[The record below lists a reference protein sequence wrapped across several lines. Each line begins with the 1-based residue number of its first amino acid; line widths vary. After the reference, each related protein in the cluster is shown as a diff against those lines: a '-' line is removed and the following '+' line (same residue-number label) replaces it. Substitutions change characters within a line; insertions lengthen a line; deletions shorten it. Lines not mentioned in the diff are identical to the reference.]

1 MVFETYDYVVVGAG
15 SAGCVL
21 ANRLSER
28 SDATVLLLEA
38 GRPDDDRRISIPAS
52 YSELFETER
61 DWEYYTE
68 PQPGL
73 NDRRIYWPRGKT
85 LGGSSS
91 INAMIYV
98 RGHPTDFD
106 RWAELGN
113 EGWGWDDV
121 LPYFKRLEDTEG
133 GESKYRGT
141 GGPLHV
147 TDLRSPNEM
156 SHRFVDAGAAV
167 GLPRI
172 EDFNGANQEG
182 IGLLQ
187 VTQKDGK
194 RHSAAAAYLHPVL
207 ERPNLDV
214 ETSAQVTGVRFEGTR
229 AVGVDYLQDGKSARV
244 AASAEVILCAGAINS
259 PQLLMLSGVG
269 PADHL
274 ADHGISVTV
283 DRPGVGRNLHDHP
296 LFAVNYEATRPVSWA
311 TAEKPWNLIRY
322 LARYLLFKT
331 GPLTTSG
338 PEAAAFVRSDSDR
351 TAPDLLIAFAP
362 AFLDRAGLDPP
373 GGHGFATAIG
383 LLRPES
389 RGRIA
394 IESADPF
401 AAPVIDPNYL
411 GEDDD
416 LSRLSEGL
424 RRAREIVQAPPFDN
438 YRDGELTPWS
448 TDPTDDEIAAY
459 IRDTAGTFYHPVGTC
474 KMGDGEMA
482 VVDDE
487 LNVRG
492 TEGLRVVDASVMPSI
507 ISGGPN
513 AATIM
518 IAEKAADFIK
528 TDQSQWSQP

>member
-1 MVFETYDYVVVGAG
+1 MGGRSYDYVVVGAG

-21 ANRLSER
+21 ANRLSDH

-38 GRPDDDRRISIPAS
+38 GRPDDDRRISIPAA

-68 PQPGL
+68 PQPEL

-98 RGHPTDFD
+98 RGHPSDYD
-106 RWAELGN
+106 RWASLGN

-121 LPYFKRLEDTEG
+121 FPYFKRLEDSVG
-133 GESKYRGT
+133 SESEYRGT

-156 SHRFVDAGAAV
+156 SRRFVDAGASV
-167 GLPRI
+167 GLPRT
-172 EDFNGANQEG
+172 EDFNGADQEG
-182 IGLLQ
+182 VGLLQ

-207 ERPNLDV
+207 DRPNLDV
-214 ETSAQVTGVRFEGTR
+214 ETGAQVTRVRFEGTR
-229 AVGVDYLQDGKSARV
+229 AVGVDYVQDGETV
-244 AASAEVILCAGAINS
+244 QVDASTEIVLCSGAVNS

-274 ADHGISVTV
+274 EDHDIPVTV
-283 DRPGVGRNLHDHP
+283 DRQGVGRNLHDHP
-296 LFAVNYEATRPVSWA
+296 LFAVNYEAAQPVSLA
-311 TAEKPWNLIRY
+311 TAERPWNLVRY
-322 LARYLLFKT
+322 LATYLLFKK

-338 PEAAAFVRSDSDR
+338 PEAAAIVRSESSLE
-351 TAPDLLIAFAP
+351 APDLLIAFAP
-362 AFLDRAGLDPP
+362 AFLDEASLDPP
-373 GGHGFATAIG
+373 DGHGFAIAIG
-383 LLRPES
+383 LFRPES
-389 RGRIA
+389 RGRITLN
-394 IESADPF
+394 SANPF
-401 AAPVIDPNYL
+401 ADPVIDPNYL
-411 GEDDD
+411 SEDDD
-416 LSRLSEGL
+416 LSRLTEGL
-424 RRAREIVQAPPFDN
+424 RRAREIVQAPPFED
-438 YRDGELTPWS
+438 YRGDELTPWS

-474 KMGDGEMA
+474 KMGDDDMA

-492 TEGLRVVDASVMPSI
+492 TEGLRVVDASVMPEVI
-507 ISGGPN
+507 AGGPN

-518 IAEKAADFIK
+518 IAEKAADFIHS
-528 TDQSQWSQP
+528 DR

>member
-1 MVFETYDYVVVGAG
+1 MTLQTYDYVIVGAG

-38 GRPDDDRRISIPAS
+38 GRPDDDRRISIPAT

-68 PQPGL
+68 PQPEL

-91 INAMIYV
+91 INAMIYA
-98 RGHPTDFD
+98 RGHSSDYD
-106 RWAELGN
+106 RWASLGN

-121 LPYFKRLEDTEG
+121 LPYFKRLEDFEG
-133 GESKYRGT
+133 GESALHGT
-141 GGPLHV
+141 GGPLHI
-147 TDLRSPNEM
+147 TDLQSPNEM
-156 SHRFVDAGAAV
+156 SRRFVDAGAAV
-167 GLPRI
+167 GLPTT
-172 EDFNGANQEG
+172 EDFNGTNQESV
-182 IGLLQ
+182 GLLQ

-207 ERPNLDV
+207 DRSNLDV
-214 ETSAQVTGVRFEGTR
+214 ETGAQVTRVRFDGTR
-229 AVGVDYLQDGKSARV
+229 AVGVDYVQDGETV
-244 AASAEVILCAGAINS
+244 QVDASADVVLCSGAINS

-274 ADHGISVTV
+274 DEHDISVTV

-296 LFAVNYEATRPVSWA
+296 LFAVNYEATRPVSLA
-311 TAEKPWNLIRY
+311 TAEKPWNLVRY
-322 LARYLLFKT
+322 LAMYLLFKN

-351 TAPDLLIAFAP
+351 QAPDLLIAFAP
-362 AFLDRAGLDPP
+362 AFLDHASLDPP
-373 GGHGFATAIG
+373 DGHGFAIAIG

-389 RGRIA
+389 RGCLIL
-394 IESADPF
+394 ESADPF
-401 AAPVIDPNYL
+401 ADPVIDPNYL

-416 LSRLSEGL
+416 LSRLTEGL
-424 RRAREIVQAPPFDN
+424 RRAREIVQAPPFDD
-438 YRDGELTPWS
+438 YRGDELTPWS

-459 IRDTAGTFYHPVGTC
+459 IRDTAGTFDHPVGSC
-474 KMGDGEMA
+474 KMGDDEMA

-492 TEGLRVVDASVMPSI
+492 TEGLRVVDASVMPEVI
-507 ISGGPN
+507 TGGPN

-518 IAEKAADFIK
+518 IAEKAADFI
-528 TDQSQWSQP
+528 